1 MDAFAAALG
10 QGAILSSTQ
19 RLPHALVVG
28 IAFGVA
34 QGLMPLIG
42 WGLGIAFQDAFQ
54 LVDHWIAFVLLGGLG
69 IRMITASRK
78 QQAQPLPSIA
88 TGWQLVALAIA
99 TSIDAAAAGMTI
111 AMLGIPVSIAC
122 LIIAAITFLFS
133 TGGVLLGGAAGSRLG
148 STAGIVGGLILIIL
162 GTKILI
168 EHQFLT

>member
-1 MDAFAAALG
+1 
-10 QGAILSSTQ
+10 
-19 RLPHALVVG
+19 VVG

-42 WGLGIAFQDAFQ
+42 WGLGVAFQDAFQ

-78 QQAQPLPSIA
+78 QQTQPLPSIA
-88 TGWQLVALAIA
+88 KGWQLVTLAIA
-99 TSIDAAAAGMTI
+99 TSIDAAGMTI
-111 AMLGIPVSIAC
+111 AMLDVPVAVAC
-122 LIIAAITFLFS
+122 IIIAAITFLLS
-133 TGGVLLGGAAGSRLG
+133 TGGVLLGRAAGSRLG
-148 STAGIVGGLILIIL
+148 STAGIVGGFILIIL